1 MLQIASAPPSVYLVD
16 DDQALRTALKFSLE
30 LEGFDVR
37 TYETGEDLLKAH
49 LPHRGGCLVLDQNL
63 PGLSGLEALSVLRSR
78 AVKLPALLITSHLAT
93 ALRDTARNA
102 RATVVEK
109 PLLGD
114 VLVGCIWRALD
125 EARAS

>member
-37 TYETGEDLLKAH
+37 TYETGEDLLRAN

-114 VLVGCIWRALD
+114 MLVGCIWRALD